1 MPPQR
6 RGYTLRGSRV
16 SGKSRAARGGF
27 PRPSLALS
35 GPQRPAG
42 LAARGVPGAVRPAF
56 AARSKQAPAA
66 ARAPRAGA
74 LAAGRRL
81 WAGRWCPLSSAPLH
95 RKEKNRS
102 PRAHPLSHTAG
113 SGIFSPSLIS
123 SAIVLE
129 ANEEASPG
137 ARSRRGEVLVSP
149 PAALYS
155 LSSRQI
161 RETQSKGLALGK
173 DSDHAGRLNSQAVTM
188 KINIYILLYYIK
200 YIL

>member
-16 SGKSRAARGGF
+16 SGQSRTARGRF
-27 PRPSLALS
+27 PRLPLALS

-42 LAARGVPGAVRPAF
+42 RAARGVPGAVRPAL

-129 ANEEASPG
+129 GNEEASPG
-137 ARSRRGEVLVSP
+137 ARSRRGEVSVSP

-155 LSSRQI
+155 LSSRHNSRNPKQGTGT
-161 RETQSKGLALGK
+161 RKGLGP
-173 DSDHAGRLNSQAVTM
+173 R
-188 KINIYILLYYIK
+188 
-200 YIL
+200 